1 MPFGVWLYMQAQS
14 HTSNSI
20 KPKARRSHQVKINI
34 FGGER
39 FYSGLP
45 NFCASCAQKFSD
57 DRQLS
62 FDPRHLHP
70 NDSTFFVGSFFFTAH
85 M

>member
-1 MPFGVWLYMQAQS
+1 MQAQS

-20 KPKARRSHQVKINI
+20 KPKAHRSHQVKINI

-62 FDPRHLHP
+62 FDPRHLHSKVCDICRRLFCLYTTLYNP
-70 NDSTFFVGSFFFTAH
+70 
-85 M
+85 

>member
-1 MPFGVWLYMQAQS
+1 MPFVVWLYMQAQS

-20 KPKARRSHQVKINI
+20 KPKAHRSHQVKTNL

-62 FDPRHLHP
+62 FDPRHLH
-70 NDSTFFVGSFFFTAH
+70 F
-85 M
+85 